1 MADTEPIRIVA
12 IDDHPLILNALVRR
26 LEAGGEMVVV
36 AARGDGAGGL
46 ATVAE
51 HGPDVV
57 ICDLSMPGSDL
68 SGLEVITAVIAADPE
83 ARVLVLSAHTDA
95 QSVGAAMAAGALGF
109 VSKEAD
115 EETLCRC
122 VVEVAA
128 GRAAFDPSIGPKL
141 VAALRP
147 SPAERYGLSPKELEV
162 LAEMADGLSNAD
174 IGARLH
180 VSPLTVKTHVSHI
193 LAKLGVA
200 DRAAAVIKAYR
211 EDLLA

>member
-1 MADTEPIRIVA
+1 MADTELIRIVA

-26 LEAGGEMVVV
+26 LEANGDMVVV
-36 AARGDGAGGL
+36 AAVGDGAGGL
-46 ATVAE
+46 DAVAE

-68 SGLEVITAVIAADPE
+68 GGLEVIAAVMAADAD
-83 ARVLVLSAHTDA
+83 ARVLVLSAHTDTH
-95 QSVGAAMAAGALGF
+95 SVGAALAAGALGF

-128 GRAAFDPSIGPKL
+128 GRPAFDPSIGPTL

-147 SPAERYGLSPKELEV
+147 SPATRYGLSPKELEV
-162 LAEMADGLSNAD
+162 LAEMAEGLSNAD
-174 IGARLH
+174 IAARLH

-193 LAKLGVA
+193 LAKLSVA
-200 DRAAAVIKAYR
+200 DRAAAVIKAYK